1 MKWVWSLNNTC
12 VALAILMA
20 PAISEAGQWSNR
32 CEQAGKKS
40 KAACDGAAN
49 SAKAADNAQAAGNIA
64 GVGQQKTVNPGS
76 NTLQKQA
83 KDQAGRLNNA
93 KNQCEQEK
101 KKCEEECDKEEKDRQ
116 SKENLP
122 NQPPPNGPPIKQE
135 AMQDE
140 GKVDEKKQSACIVP
154 LLAVIGD
161 LGSGAAQAGQAAQQA
176 GNTGS
181 SSGGMPMPLPIP
193 LGGGK
198 DDKKDTPAQTNNPT
212 SDKVNCEAEGSS
224 RYSDCNSAYIEKCQN
239 STTAAGCEP
248 FISRYCGNTGSTTTT
263 PSQTN
268 TPSTTGNDNISLSTQ
283 STSVTA
289 NLVAD
294 KQGEGLG
301 SAFCQKITAIKFC
314 AMAGRSE
321 CPSCKNLNSAWP
333 AASTSTLASAQTTC
347 PTDPMFLDP
356 AVRAQLGTGTSTPS
370 SSNSMSNVST
380 QSISSKPVSAAGGAA
395 SGGGSMHDGGA
406 GGAGSVGGAP
416 GGASRDGAGTSVSIG
431 SGDFGGGGGGG
442 GGGSYSGD
450 ASGPGYNPASVNGHA
465 SRTPTAVVG
474 QNGPRDVANQYGP
487 SVFSIQSTTYR
498 DMCAR
503 GRFLHC
509 RR

>member
-12 VALAILMA
+12 VALALFITPA
-20 PAISEAGQWSNR
+20 PSLAGEWSDK

-40 KAACDGAAN
+40 KAACDAAAN

-64 GVGQQKTVNPGS
+64 GVGSSSTVNPAAGAMK
-76 NTLQKQA
+76 KQA
-83 KDQAGRLNNA
+83 QDQQNRLNGA
-93 KNQCEQEK
+93 KN
-101 KKCEEECDKEEKDRQ
+101 KCEEEKKNCEQECDQEENKR
-116 SKENLP
+116 
-122 NQPPPNGPPIKQE
+122 KQE
-135 AMQDE
+135 ANKDPKLPRTQQAKADE
-140 GKVDEKKQSACIVP
+140 GPLKEKKQSACIVP

-176 GNTGS
+176 GNTGG

-193 LGGGK
+193 LGGGN
-198 DDKKDTPAQTNNPT
+198 DKKDTPSQATNPT
-212 SDKVNCEAEGSS
+212 PDKLNCETEGNS

-239 STTAAGCEP
+239 SITAAGCEP
-248 FISRYCGNTGSTTTT
+248 FINRYCGNTSTTPT
-263 PSQTN
+263 QTN
-268 TPSTTGNDNISLSTQ
+268 TPATTGNDNLSLSTQ

-301 SAFCQKITAIKFC
+301 SDFCKKVTATKFC
-314 AMAGRSE
+314 AMAGRAE

-333 AASTSTLASAQTTC
+333 VASSSNSLAAAQSTC

-356 AVRAQLGTGTSTPS
+356 AVQAQVNVGTSTPS
-370 SSNSMSNVST
+370 TANTMSSVST
-380 QSISSKPVSAAGGAA
+380 QSIGSKPVGAAGGSA
-395 SGGGSMHDGGA
+395 GGSGSMHDGGA

-416 GGASRDGAGTSVSIG
+416 GGAARDASSSG
-431 SGDFGGGGGGG
+431 SSFGGGDFGAGGGGG
-442 GGGSYSGD
+442 GGGSSYQGD
-450 ASGPGYNPASVNGHA
+450 ASGPGYNPASVNGQA
-465 SRTPTAVVG
+465 QRAPAAVAG
-474 QNGPRDVANQYGP
+474 QAVARDVANQYGP